1 MEKNNKLLHVFT
13 FEDLYKDEEDEL
25 DQTHDTYALYE
36 LNSSNKKNDKANFKS
51 SKTKNYNY
59 KKKLTKNTKLEL
71 FLRRFLFSLTIMFI
85 PFTSFNN
92 L

>member
-36 LNSSNKKNDKANFKS
+36 LSY
-51 SKTKNYNY
+51 KTD
-59 KKKLTKNTKLEL
+59 L
-71 FLRRFLFSLTIMFI
+71 
-85 PFTSFNN
+85 
-92 L
+92 